1 MAHTNRRYIGFLLI
15 GLFLMSACGSGTE
28 EESEVEETVEVPSH
42 VQIMQMGIQKLPQW
56 VDHWEMQGREFRKTE
71 FTVEQEFE
79 YEPMELPEEN
89 SMESGYPLK
98 KFQISHPENKG
109 VVDIYDYKVEIDPQG
124 RVGLNPD
131 GEVSYFRSS
140 GMKER
145 LLFMGPAGV
154 FEDAVWITG
163 DHLLVAGHFQE
174 DEKYTPKLW
183 LVIPDQNTYI
193 QYENPFVTSNYKSES
208 YLRKKLTTISFNE

>member
-1 MAHTNRRYIGFLLI
+1 MAHPDRRYLTLIVI
-15 GLFLMSACGSGTE
+15 GLCFLSACGTEPGE
-28 EESEVEETVEVPSH
+28 EETAEETSDTPSH
-42 VQIMQMGIQKLPQW
+42 MQIMQMGIQKMPQW
-56 VDHWEMQGREFRKTE
+56 INHWEMQGREFSKTA
-71 FTVEQEFE
+71 FSMEQEFQ
-79 YEPMELPEEN
+79 YEVMELPEEN

-98 KFQISHPENKG
+98 KFQITHPEEKG
-109 VVDIYDYKVEIDPQG
+109 VVDIYDYKIEIDPQG
-124 RVGLNPD
+124 KVGLNPD
-131 GEVSYFRSS
+131 GEVSYYRSN

-174 DEKYTPKLW
+174 DETYTPKLW
-183 LVIPDQNTYI
+183 LVMPDKNTYI
-193 QYENPFVTSNYKSES
+193 QYENPFTTTDYKTES

>member
-1 MAHTNRRYIGFLLI
+1 MAHPYMRYLKVIILSIYIL
-15 GLFLMSACGSGTE
+15 SACGTATE
-28 EESEVEETVEVPSH
+28 EESEEEVIVDTPSH
-42 VQIMQMGIQKLPQW
+42 IQIMQMGIQKLPQW
-56 VDHWEMQGREFRKTE
+56 VDHWEMQGRDFRKNE
-71 FTVEQEFE
+71 FTVEQEFQ

-98 KFQISHPENKG
+98 KFQISHPEDKG

-124 RVGLNPD
+124 RIGLNPD
-131 GEVSYFRSS
+131 CEVSYYRSN

-174 DEKYTPKLW
+174 DEKFTPKLW
-183 LVIPDQNTYI
+183 LIMPDKHTYI
-193 QYENPFVTSNYKSES
+193 QYENPFVTTSYKTES

>member
-1 MAHTNRRYIGFLLI
+1 MPHPDNRYFKLI
-15 GLFLMSACGSGTE
+15 MVGLCLMTACGSAPE
-28 EESEVEETVEVPSH
+28 EEREEEETVDTPSH

-56 VDHWEMQGREFRKTE
+56 VDHWEMQGREFRKNE
-71 FTVEQEFE
+71 FTVEQEFQ
-79 YEPMELPEEN
+79 YETLELPEEN
-89 SMESGYPLK
+89 SMESSYPLK
-98 KFQISHPENKG
+98 KFQISHPEDRG

-131 GEVSYFRSS
+131 GEVSYYRST

-154 FEDAVWITG
+154 FEDAVWITS

-183 LVIPDQNTYI
+183 LIMPNKNTYI
-193 QYENPFVTSNYKSES
+193 QYENAFVTSNYKPES
-208 YLRKKLTTISFNE
+208 YLRKKLTTITFSE

>member
-1 MAHTNRRYIGFLLI
+1 MAHSDRKYFNLIIVGLCLL
-15 GLFLMSACGSGTE
+15 SACGTE
-28 EESEVEETVEVPSH
+28 TQEEKTIEETSDTPSH
-42 VQIMQMGIQKLPQW
+42 MQIMQMGVQKMPHW
-56 VDHWEMQGREFRKTE
+56 VDHWEMQGREFSKTE
-71 FTVEQEFE
+71 FSMEQEFQ
-79 YEPMELPEEN
+79 YEVMELPEEN

-98 KFQISHPENKG
+98 KFQITHPEEKG
-109 VVDIYDYKVEIDPQG
+109 VVDIYDYKIEIDPQG
-124 RVGLNPD
+124 KVGLNPD
-131 GEVSYFRSS
+131 GEVSYYRSN

-174 DEKYTPKLW
+174 DETYTPKLW
-183 LVIPDQNTYI
+183 LIIPDKNKYI
-193 QYENPFVTSNYKSES
+193 QYDNPFTTTDYKTES